1 MSPILIGVIVLAALI
16 LITMTIKIVPEYQ
29 RGVIFRLGRL
39 IGAKGPGLFLI
50 IPFADRMV
58 KVDLRVVTM
67 DVPSQEVITKD
78 NVTVRVNAVV
88 FLRVV
93 DPESAVVKVL
103 DHIRA
108 TSQISQTTLR
118 NVLGQSELDELLAQ
132 REKLNETLQRIID
145 EQTDPWGVKVSAVE
159 IKEVEL
165 AETMRRMM
173 AAQAEAER
181 ERRAKIIH
189 AEGEFQA
196 SEKLAQAGAIIAKEP
211 VTLQLRYLQTLTE
224 VASERNST
232 LIFPIPIDLINMFM
246 KRGESAQSGEKT
258 TK

>member
-1 MSPILIGVIVLAALI
+1 MNPVLIGIIALIVIVLIPMAV
-16 LITMTIKIVPEYQ
+16 KIIPEYE
-29 RGVIFRLGRL
+29 RGVLFRLGRL
-39 IGAKGPGLFLI
+39 VGQRGPGLFLI
-50 IPFADRMV
+50 IPFIDRLV

-88 FLRVV
+88 YFRVV
-93 DPESAVVKVL
+93 APEDSVVKVL

-118 NVLGQSELDELLAQ
+118 NVLGQSELDELLMQ
-132 REKLNETLQRIID
+132 REKLNQMLQRIID
-145 EQTDPWGVKVSAVE
+145 EHTDPWGVKVSTVE

-165 AETMRRMM
+165 AEEMKRSM

-189 AEGEFQA
+189 AEGELQA
-196 SEKLAQAGAIIAKEP
+196 SEKLAQAAHIIGKEP
-211 VTLQLRYLQTLTE
+211 SAIQLRFLSTLTE
-224 VASERNST
+224 IASEKNST
-232 LIFPIPIDLINMFM
+232 ILFPIPIEFLKAFGRVIP
-246 KRGESAQSGEKT
+246 EKT
-258 TK
+258 EK